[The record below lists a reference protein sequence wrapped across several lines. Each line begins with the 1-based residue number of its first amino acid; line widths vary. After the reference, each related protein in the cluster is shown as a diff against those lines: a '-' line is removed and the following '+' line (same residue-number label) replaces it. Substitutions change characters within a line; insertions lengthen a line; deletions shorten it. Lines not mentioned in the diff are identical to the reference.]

1 MQKPSQ
7 DSKTHVQSLSL
18 PCATW
23 SLFFPLPA
31 LDSPFQAAVQL
42 TTTPEAQVSLLLADS
57 GPAQVAGEVP
67 MYLRAVEAEHMAQNQ
82 VWEAV
87 L

>member
-7 DSKTHVQSLSL
+7 DPKTHVQSLSL

-42 TTTPEAQVSLLLADS
+42 TTTPEAQVSLLLTDS

>member
-1 MQKPSQ
+1 MGYLVP
-7 DSKTHVQSLSL
+7 V
-18 PCATW
+18 AE
-23 SLFFPLPA
+23 A
-31 LDSPFQAAVQL
+31 PFQVAAQL

>member
-1 MQKPSQ
+1 MGYLVP
-7 DSKTHVQSLSL
+7 V
-18 PCATW
+18 AE
-23 SLFFPLPA
+23 A
-31 LDSPFQAAVQL
+31 PFQVAAQL
-42 TTTPEAQVSLLLADS
+42 TTTPEAQVSPLLADS